1 MVAIAGN
8 QKGLELSDLYTL
20 LCKKLPV
27 YARPIFVRFLQ
38 NIETTGKSPI
48 YFVKSTLIINFTLL
62 IKNICFNKFINIIS
76 YCQIYLSI

>member
-8 QKGLELSDLYTL
+8 QKGLELSDLYKL
-20 LCKKLPV
+20 LCKNLPV
-27 YARPIFVRFLQ
+27 YARPIFVRLLQ

-62 IKNICFNKFINIIS
+62 KNTCFNKVINIIS